1 MIGKS
6 ENIRIT
12 KNNIFFLSSLVLL
25 VILIE
30 LAVVQI
36 AGEYALFVLAGIN
49 IAILVAIVLSGSE
62 FHLPM
67 LLIVINLIPLIYLNE
82 RFHYWIKWIIFQD
95 VPLFIL
101 SLLALFK
108 YVGYDKP
115 FNFDLKYLRLPL
127 IVLTVYAVFSMIVGI
142 QNNNPRGFIINEIY
156 HFFYYSFSIVIFY
169 LIKERKYYKYIFIS
183 ITVIAGLIAAE
194 YLVIYKL
201 SGWSRVVTFQSGIF
215 IIALSI
221 VFAYLILKKPNFIKK
236 SLIIGTF
243 IFIFVGLI
251 LTLTRSLWVSGF
263 VALLSIGALY
273 LHLWKGIS
281 KIKISALIIIVLLPV
296 FILGMRSDSK
306 NIQRSASNEI
316 KYRTESLA
324 NPTGDQ
330 SFLMRIELGY
340 YIIIKFLESP
350 IIGKGLGDTIKYKI
364 LSTSNLAVNYPDNS
378 WLFVLWKGG
387 IIGLLLFLWL
397 YFRLFTQTYYI
408 LKNTQNIEV
417 KIMTLAILGALA
429 GLMVYSLFTAVLI
442 KYKINIILAI
452 IIAYVEYERRELNV
466 TLTDK

>member
-12 KNNIFFLSSLVLL
+12 KNNIFFLSLVVLL

-30 LAVVQI
+30 LTIIRV
-36 AGEYALFVLAGIN
+36 AGEYALFILSGIN

-67 LLIVINLIPLIYLNE
+67 LLIVINLLPLIYLNQL
-82 RFHYWIKWIIFQD
+82 FHYWIKWIMLQD

-101 SLLALFK
+101 SLLAIFK
-108 YVGYDKP
+108 YAGYDKP

-127 IVLTVYAVFSMIVGI
+127 IALTGYALFSMIVGI
-142 QNNNPRGFIINEIY
+142 QNNNPKGFIISEIY

-201 SGWSRVVTFQSGIF
+201 LGWTRVVTFQSGIF
-215 IIALSI
+215 IIALSLI
-221 VFAYLILKKPNFIKK
+221 FAYLILKKPDFIKK
-236 SLIIGTF
+236 SLFIGAF

-263 VALLSIGALY
+263 VAILSIIALY
-273 LHLWKGIS
+273 LHLWKGVS
-281 KIKISALIIIVLLPV
+281 KIKISAVIIIILLPV
-296 FILGMRSDSK
+296 IIFGMRSSSK
-306 NIQRSASNEI
+306 NIQRSTSNDI

-324 NPTGDQ
+324 NPTEDQ
-330 SFLMRIELGY
+330 SFLMRMELGY
-340 YIIIKFLESP
+340 YIIMKFLESP
-350 IIGKGLGDTIKYKI
+350 IIGKGLGDTVKYKI

-397 YFRLFTQTYYI
+397 YVRLFTQTYYV

-417 KIMTLAILGALA
+417 KIMTLAILGSLA

-442 KYKINIILAI
+442 KYKIDIILAI
-452 IIAYVEYERRELNV
+452 IIAYVEYERRELDVAPVNE
-466 TLTDK
+466 